1 MLNEFIAKFWFQLVI
16 GGGFLALFLF
26 ISSVNSM
33 HKKRPLQGIMFA
45 ASELVSASVSVYA
58 WMWALE
64 SSGKPT
70 FMFGF
75 RYSAFMAIICIGM
88 LAVGAVC
95 FAFSAWGLAKQKE
108 TYKEVAQV

>member
-45 ASELVSASVSVYA
+45 TSELVSASVSVYA
-58 WMWALE
+58 WLWALE

-75 RYSAFMAIICIGM
+75 RYSLLMAIICICMLVVGM
-88 LAVGAVC
+88 IC
-95 FAFSAWGLAKQKE
+95 FTLSAWGLVKQKATFE
-108 TYKEVAQV
+108 EVSQV